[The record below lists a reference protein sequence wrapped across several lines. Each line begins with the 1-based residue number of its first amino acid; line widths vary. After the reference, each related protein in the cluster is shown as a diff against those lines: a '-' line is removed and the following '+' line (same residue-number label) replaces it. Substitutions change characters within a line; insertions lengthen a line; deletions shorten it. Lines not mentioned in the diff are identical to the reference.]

1 MDPNNVTTMDKKLL
15 IVGVIALLA
24 IFGAYMYGN
33 KAGYAKGDSDGYSRA
48 QTDYKKLEEDAAKK
62 ATAEAA
68 KAANPFQVSNPL
80 ENVDTNPFQKAKK
93 VLNPF

>member
-1 MDPNNVTTMDKKLL
+1 ML
-15 IVGVIALLA
+15 IISVIALLA

-33 KAGYAKGDSDGYSRA
+33 KAGYAKGDTDGYKRA
-48 QTDYKKLEEDAAKK
+48 EADIKKLEEDAGKK
-62 ATAEAA
+62 ATAEAT
-68 KAANPFQVSNPL
+68 KAANPFQVVNPL

>member
-1 MDPNNVTTMDKKLL
+1 MDPNNIKMDKKLL

-24 IFGAYMYGN
+24 IFGGYWYGN
-33 KAGYAKGDSDGYSRA
+33 KVGYAKGDSDGHKRA
-48 QTDYKKLEEDAAKK
+48 EADIKKIEEDAGKK

-80 ENVDTNPFQKAKK
+80 ENVDVNPFQKAKK

>member
-1 MDPNNVTTMDKKLL
+1 MDKKLL
-15 IVGVIALLA
+15 AVGLIVILA
-24 IFGAYMYGN
+24 VFGAYWYGS
-33 KAGYAKGDSDGYSRA
+33 KAGYVKGEGDGYKRA
-48 QTDYKKLEEDAAKK
+48 QGDFKKLEEDAGKK

-80 ENVDTNPFQKAKK
+80 ENVDVNPFQKAKK